1 MKVNDY
7 EAYKKSSN
15 KITMNNLK
23 TLRNV
28 RGYSVV
34 KLANLINLS
43 DSTISAYEN
52 GLKLPS
58 ITSLINLANSLD
70 TSIDYL
76 VDRTDN
82 PMSIRK
88 LTNPNMQ
95 SNINELTS
103 NYEALTIINKEKLK
117 AYLKGLLDSQ
127 NN

>member
-23 TLRNV
+23 LLRNV

-34 KLANLINLS
+34 KLANMINLS

-58 ITSLINLANSLD
+58 ITSLVNLANSLD

-82 PMSIRK
+82 SISIDK
-88 LTNPNMQ
+88 FNNQ
-95 SNINELTS
+95 SVKSNINELAS
-103 NYEALTIINKEKLK
+103 NYEALTNINKEKLRS
-117 AYLKGLLDSQ
+117 YLKGLLDSQ
-127 NN
+127 SN

>member
-23 TLRNV
+23 LLRNV

-34 KLANLINLS
+34 KLANMINLS

-82 PMSIRK
+82 PISIHK
-88 LTNPNMQ
+88 FNNQ
-95 SNINELTS
+95 SVKSNINELAS
-103 NYEALTIINKEKLK
+103 NYEALTNINKEKLRS
-117 AYLKGLLDSQ
+117 YLKGLLDSQ